1 MKIKGILL
9 AAVFVTACISQQSVE
24 DVKNLA
30 LIYPPLGQ
38 DPTSMITGVR
48 NIEQL
53 PVGTHIVTAVTV
65 EGTVH
70 EVPTRRD
77 TVMDVTVSGRD
88 IMDGIHCIVL
98 DFTMDMK
105 IKEQGETMVIT
116 SSGTEWIDEDG
127 IPVKLKEDMTMIFD
141 SFTIP
146 LSIEVTRDR
155 KEVYKGHDC
164 WVFSGVQTTTV
175 MGNAVE
181 DSILMYLDRKS
192 AFVVWVLTEIGD
204 EPVDTGYMEPPTPV
218 DALHW
223 ELGDKESITTP
234 MGVYECQSI
243 YLREN
248 GTGGTIWVHKDFNI
262 PVQYVYTI
270 KTEDMD
276 LLVTIVLV
284 AYT

>member
-1 MKIKGILL
+1 M
-9 AAVFVTACISQQSVE
+9 AACISQQSVE
-24 DVKNLA
+24 DAKKSA

-38 DPTSMITGVR
+38 DPTSMITGIR

-88 IMDGIHCIVL
+88 IIDGIHCIVI
-98 DFTMDMK
+98 DFTMEMK
-105 IKEQGETMVIT
+105 IKEQGETMIIT
-116 SSGTEWIDEDG
+116 SSGAEWLDEEG
-127 IPVKLKEDMTMIFD
+127 IPVKLKEDMTMTFD

-146 LSIEVTRDR
+146 LSIEVMRDR
-155 KEVYKGHDC
+155 KDVYKGHDC

-175 MGNAVE
+175 MGNTVE
-181 DSILMYLDRKS
+181 DTILMYLDRKS

-223 ELGDKESITTP
+223 ELGDKELITTS
-234 MGVYECQSI
+234 MGVYECQPI
-243 YLREN
+243 YLKEHDII
-248 GTGGTIWVHKDFNI
+248 GTIWAHKDFNI
-262 PVQYVYTI
+262 PVKYVYTI
-270 KTEDMD
+270 KTEEMD
-276 LLVTIVLV
+276 ITVTMILV